1 MKARTAA
8 LLALAGVSV
17 TVFRSW
23 RETEARR
30 KVWETAVDPVE

>member
-17 TVFRSW
+17 AVFRSW
-23 RETEARR
+23 REAEAKRR
-30 KVWETAVDPVE
+30 TWESAVDPVE